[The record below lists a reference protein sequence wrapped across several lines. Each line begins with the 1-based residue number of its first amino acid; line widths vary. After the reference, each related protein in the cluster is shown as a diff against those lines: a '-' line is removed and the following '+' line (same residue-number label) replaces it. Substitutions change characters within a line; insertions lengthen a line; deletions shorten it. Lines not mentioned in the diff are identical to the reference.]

1 MSTPPDTPT
10 DPARPGAVHAGSSVP
25 PPSSVPP
32 MEPTPP
38 IAPIP
43 PFAPP
48 LQPDGAQDPHPP
60 HSPRK
65 PLTTLSAPVVVPALV
80 VLGVLL
86 VFCGFYPDS
95 ADALFSGAQGW
106 VVSHFDW
113 FYTVA
118 VTAFLLFLT
127 LIAASR
133 FGDIRLGPDDA
144 VPEFSFVSWTAM
156 LFAAGMGIGLM
167 YFGVGEPLQHYLK
180 PPTVPGGTPDAARE
194 ALESTFFHWGFHAWA
209 VYGTTGLVLAYFGFR
224 YNLPLTLRSGLYPLL
239 KERINGPIGHTV
251 DAFALVGTI
260 AGIATTLGYGALQ
273 LAAGLNKV
281 TGWDTSTQAFQL
293 GIIAVVV
300 LLAGISAVTGLDK
313 GVRILSEFNLSLS
326 FVLLAF
332 VIIAGPTVFLFQALS
347 ENIGNYLSSLARL
360 SLRTFAYE
368 APREAG
374 WFGGWTILYWAWW
387 ISWSPF
393 VGMFI
398 ARISRGRTIREFVVG
413 VLLVP
418 TAFNLLWM
426 TAFGNGAIWVDANI
440 AGGALAA
447 TAGNVDALLFRFF
460 EFLPYTHVVSWLAI
474 VLIAVFF
481 ITSADS
487 GSFVV
492 DSIASRGNPQSPV
505 WQRLFWAV
513 VLGITAG
520 VLLLA
525 GGLKALQAMTLVAAL
540 PVALIMLVLCYG
552 LWRGLVADR
561 AHSTQDLSPATNFW
575 SGQHWRRRLEQIVHE
590 TTEADVRQFL
600 QTTVLP
606 AMHDVAG
613 ELRERGVHAD
623 VHDNLGPHAD
633 PAGADIVRLTLPDEQ
648 MRDFVYGVKSVHRP
662 APVFLVR
669 EAARASDSAEIYQ
682 PMTFFADGRLGYDVQ
697 YLRREEI
704 IVDIL
709 RHYERHRAALA
720 DQRAQLLNRAPGHAD
735 PV

>member
-1 MSTPPDTPT
+1 MPLPLNPT
-10 DPARPGAVHAGSSVP
+10 DPPQAGASATLPGSP
-25 PPSSVPP
+25 PPPV
-32 MEPTPP
+32 
-38 IAPIP
+38 APGRA
-43 PFAPP
+43 PF
-48 LQPDGAQDPHPP
+48 
-60 HSPRK
+60 
-65 PLTTLSAPVVVPALV
+65 TTLAPPVVVPALL
-80 VLGVLL
+80 VLGALL

-95 ADALFSGAQGW
+95 ADRLFSGAQTW

-113 FYTVA
+113 FYTVV
-118 VTAFLLFLT
+118 VTFFLLFLVFV
-127 LIAASR
+127 AASR

-180 PPTVPGGTPDAARE
+180 PPTAVGGTPAAARE

-209 VYGTTGLVLAYFGFR
+209 VYGTMGLVLAYFGFR

-239 KERINGPIGHTV
+239 KDRINGPIGHGV

-273 LAAGLNKV
+273 LSAGLGKV
-281 TGWDTSTQAFQL
+281 TSWDTSTAGFQL
-293 GIIAVVV
+293 AIIAVVV
-300 LLAGISAVTGLDK
+300 MLAGISAVTGLDK

-326 FVLLAF
+326 FILLGF

-347 ENIGNYLSSLARL
+347 ENIGNYISSLARL

-368 APREAG
+368 PTRDPG

-398 ARISRGRTIREFVVG
+398 ARISRGRTIREFVIG

-447 TAGNVDALLFRFF
+447 TASNVDALLFRFF
-460 EFLPYTHVVSWLAI
+460 EYLPFTKVASWVAI
-474 VLIAVFF
+474 LLIGVFF

-487 GSFVV
+487 GAFVV
-492 DSIASRGNPQSPV
+492 DSIASRGNPKSPV

-513 VLGITAG
+513 VLGVTAA

-525 GGLKALQAMTLVAAL
+525 GGLGALQAMTLVAAL
-540 PVALIMLVLCYG
+540 PVALIMLVLCFG

-561 AHSTQDLSPATNFW
+561 AHSMQDLSPATNFW

-590 TTEADVRQFL
+590 TTEQDVRKFL
-600 QTTVLP
+600 QGTVLV
-606 AMHDVAG
+606 AMNDVAR
-613 ELRERGVHAD
+613 EMRERGVEAD
-623 VHDNLGPHAD
+623 VHDNLAPHTE
-633 PAGADIVRLTLPDEQ
+633 AGASDMVRLTLPDPD
-648 MRDFVYGVKSVHRP
+648 MRDFVYGVKAVHRP

-669 EAARASDSAEIYQ
+669 EAAKPSEGAEIYQ
-682 PMTFFADGRLGYDVQ
+682 PMTFFADGRLGYDIQ

-704 IVDIL
+704 IMDIL
-709 RHYERHRAALA
+709 RHYERHRAVLA
-720 DQRAQLLNRAPGHAD
+720 DARAQLLNRAPGHGD

>member
-1 MSTPPDTPT
+1 MPETPLPDVAPPDGGGQPLPPFTPPPPVA
-10 DPARPGAVHAGSSVP
+10 PAR
-25 PPSSVPP
+25 
-32 MEPTPP
+32 
-38 IAPIP
+38 AP
-43 PFAPP
+43 F
-48 LQPDGAQDPHPP
+48 
-60 HSPRK
+60 
-65 PLTTLSAPVVVPALV
+65 TTLAPPVVVPALL
-80 VLGVLL
+80 VLGALL
-86 VFCGFYPDS
+86 VFCGFYPDR
-95 ADALFSGAQGW
+95 ADALFSGAQSW
-106 VVSHFDW
+106 VVGHFDW
-113 FYTVA
+113 FYMVA
-118 VTAFLLFLT
+118 VTTFLLFLV
-127 LIAASR
+127 LVAASR

-180 PPTVPGGTPDAARE
+180 PPTEIGGTPQAARE
-194 ALESTFFHWGFHAWA
+194 ALQSTFFHWGFHAWA
-209 VYGTTGLVLAYFGFR
+209 VYGTMGLVLAYFGFR

-239 KERINGPIGHTV
+239 KDRIHGPIGHCV

-281 TGWDTSTQAFQL
+281 TGWDTSTAGFQL

-326 FVLLAF
+326 FVLLGF

-347 ENIGNYLSSLARL
+347 ENIGNYLSGLARL

-368 APREAG
+368 PTREAG

-426 TAFGNGAIWVDANI
+426 TAFGNGAIWVDTHI
-440 AGGALAA
+440 AGGALAQ
-447 TAGNVDALLFRFF
+447 TVGNVDALLFRFF
-460 EFLPYTHVVSWLAI
+460 EYLPWAGPVSWLAI
-474 VLIAVFF
+474 LLIAVFF
-481 ITSADS
+481 VTSADS
-487 GSFVV
+487 GAYVV
-492 DSIASRGNPQSPV
+492 DSIASRGDPRSPV

-561 AHSTQDLSPATNFW
+561 AHAMQDLAPATNFW
-575 SGQHWRRRLEQIVHE
+575 SGQHWRRRLEQIVHD
-590 TTEADVRQFL
+590 TTEADVREFL
-600 QTTVLP
+600 QGTVLP
-606 AMHDVAG
+606 AMHDVAR
-613 ELRERGVHAD
+613 ELRERGVEAD
-623 VHDNLGPHAD
+623 VHENLAPHTAE
-633 PAGADIVRLTLPDEQ
+633 GATDMVRLTLPDPE
-648 MRDFVYGVKSVHRP
+648 MRDFVYGVKAVHRP
-662 APVFLVR
+662 VPVFLVR
-669 EAARASDSAEIYQ
+669 EAARTTAREEVYA

-709 RHYERHRAALA
+709 RHYERHRAVLA
-720 DQRAQLLNRAPGHAD
+720 DRRAQLLNRAPGHAD

>member
-1 MSTPPDTPT
+1 M
-10 DPARPGAVHAGSSVP
+10 
-25 PPSSVPP
+25 
-32 MEPTPP
+32 
-38 IAPIP
+38 
-43 PFAPP
+43 
-48 LQPDGAQDPHPP
+48 QDPHATPVPSPPETPAPP
-60 HSPRK
+60 HQ
-65 PLTTLSAPVVVPALV
+65 PLTTLVPQVVIPALL
-80 VLGVLL
+80 VLGALL
-86 VFCGFYPDS
+86 VFCGMFPQR
-95 ADALFSGAQGW
+95 ADLLFSGAQRW
-106 VVSHFDW
+106 VVGHFDW
-113 FYTVA
+113 FYTSA
-118 VTAFLLFLT
+118 VTVFLVFLLMV
-127 LIAASR
+127 AASR

-144 VPEFSFVSWTAM
+144 VPEFNFVSWTAM

-167 YFGVGEPLQHYLK
+167 YFGVGEPLQHFLK
-180 PPTVPGGTPDAARE
+180 PPTQIGSTPEAARE
-194 ALESTFFHWGFHAWA
+194 ALQVTFLHWGLHAWA
-209 VYGTTGLVLAYFGFR
+209 IYGTMGLVLAYFGFR

-239 KERINGPIGHTV
+239 KDRINGPIGHTV

-273 LAAGLNKV
+273 LSAGLGTL
-281 TGWDTSTQAFQL
+281 TGWDTSTAGFQL

-300 LLAGISAVTGLDK
+300 MLAGISAVSGLDK

-332 VIIAGPTVFLFQALS
+332 VIVAGPTVFLFQALS

-368 APREAG
+368 PTRDAG

-426 TAFGNGAIWVDANI
+426 TAFGNGAIWVDTHIAN
-440 AGGALAA
+440 GALAA
-447 TAGNVDALLFRFF
+447 TASNVDALLFRFF
-460 EFLPYTHVVSWLAI
+460 EFLPFTNMVSWVAI
-474 VLIAVFF
+474 LLIGVFF

-492 DSIASRGNPQSPV
+492 DSIASRGNPKSPV

-540 PVALIMLVLCYG
+540 PVALIMLVLCFG

-561 AHSTQDLSPATNFW
+561 AHSMQDLSPATNFW
-575 SGQHWRRRLEQIVHE
+575 SGQHWRRRLEQIVQD
-590 TTEADVRQFL
+590 TTEQDVRKFL
-600 QTTVLP
+600 QGSVLP
-606 AMHDVAG
+606 AMHDVAR
-613 ELRERGVHAD
+613 EMRERGVEAD
-623 VHDNLGPHAD
+623 VHENLAPHTEASASD
-633 PAGADIVRLTLPDEQ
+633 MVRLTLPDPE
-648 MRDFVYGVKSVHRP
+648 MRDFVYGVKAVHRP
-662 APVFLVR
+662 VPVFLVR
-669 EAARASDSAEIYQ
+669 EAAQSSETEEVYV
-682 PMTFFADGRLGYDVQ
+682 PMTFFADGRLGYDIQ

-709 RHYERHRAALA
+709 RHYERHRAVLA
-720 DQRAQLLNRAPGHAD
+720 DARSQLLNRAPGHSD
-735 PV
+735 PA